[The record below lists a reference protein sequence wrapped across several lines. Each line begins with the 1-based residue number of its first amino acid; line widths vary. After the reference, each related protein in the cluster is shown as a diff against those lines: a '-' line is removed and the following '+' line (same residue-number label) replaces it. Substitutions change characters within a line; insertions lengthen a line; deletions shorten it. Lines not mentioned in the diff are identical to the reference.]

1 MAGRT
6 VRRVLVAGLGL
17 ALVALTPLTA
27 QASGTTEAAGEPVA
41 ATGAAAG
48 PAGVIGASSEP
59 VRVAGAAA
67 APVAVTRTTL
77 AEDTV
82 IPRGVTVDLV
92 RRTMTLTAGRS
103 GICGGGWR
111 RPVRRPASSA

>member
-1 MAGRT
+1 M
-6 VRRVLVAGLGL
+6 VVAGLGL

-27 QASGTTEAAGEPVA
+27 QANGTTGAAGEPVA
-41 ATGAAAG
+41 ATGAAAE
-48 PAGVIGASSEP
+48 PVGVIGAASEP
-59 VRVAGAAA
+59 VSVAGAAA

-92 RRTMTLTAGRS
+92 RRTMTLTAGEKRHLR
-103 GICGGGWR
+103 GGWR
-111 RPVRRPASSA
+111 RPARRPASSV